1 MDTSR
6 ISVSALGRDVV
17 VGDLYNYYTD
27 DIRKSNI
34 AVPVECVR
42 VEHKAIPES
51 ERSFFFNQPAKF
63 KPSLLGINSH
73 VQQSIEQGFVDL
85 DQLWFAEFL
94 RPNVLT
100 DSRDNEAIVTAF
112 FRVVRRTETLD
123 RQFLESKIYD
133 YQLDS
138 GGRATHL
145 VEQVGYGS
153 ELICSMRRTVDWRR
167 ETKESVEENIYL
179 VAKAYF
185 ERIFGPKATSNNNI
199 DPPAELDKLSCRILS
214 SLEDVQ
220 PTETSFRQS
229 CEFLR
234 DVVNF
239 KEDNQPAK
247 LWRPIYIVRCQ
258 IPRQIETRIFWDRIS
273 DKRLKIERKWH
284 WILKE
289 SRRILRHPYLNQ
301 IPPIARA
308 VYQFL
313 DLLEPIEKEI
323 KQFNLNVLGKKYTQ
337 EQVGSDIKI
346 IIDSVL
352 LSDMVNWLIQR
363 RCDIDAMCLLF
374 KGKQMAMYDIAE
386 IESRPHST
394 IERRARVFVLKVE
407 YNPDPLMKRVQ
418 NLIGDPNPIIKIPV
432 FPVVLSGNKERLAVV
447 SQAFH
452 EFSEEAHWCSNDKNN
467 YQIGLVPVSSAL
479 DDATIKTILY
489 PAIEFNKQTCSP
501 VISQQLAASS
511 KTEQESY
518 THKED
523 ESLPCQQPTSA
534 QHNLKNSSQI
544 HLKTTSSATPKQN
557 PYEKVSYLLM
567 KTFCQV
573 FND

>member
-27 DIRKSNI
+27 DIMKSNI

-94 RPNVLT
+94 RPNVT
-100 DSRDNEAIVTAF
+100 ESRDNEAIVTAF

-145 VEQVGYGS
+145 VEQVVYGS

-234 DVVNF
+234 DVINF

-432 FPVVLSGNKERLAVV
+432 FPVMLSGNKERLAVV

-479 DDATIKTILY
+479 DEATIKTILY
-489 PAIEFNKQTCSP
+489 PAIEFNTQTCSP

>member
-1 MDTSR
+1 MTLAS
-6 ISVSALGRDVV
+6 IQTG
-17 VGDLYNYYTD
+17 
-27 DIRKSNI
+27 NI
-34 AVPVECVR
+34 AVPVEYVR

-94 RPNVLT
+94 RPNVT
-100 DSRDNEAIVTAF
+100 ESRDNEAIVTAF

-145 VEQVGYGS
+145 VEQVVYGS

-234 DVVNF
+234 DVINF

-374 KGKQMAMYDIAE
+374 RGKQMAMYDIAE

-489 PAIEFNKQTCSP
+489 PAIEFNTQTCSP

-518 THKED
+518 THKEE

>member
-27 DIRKSNI
+27 DIMKSNI

>member
-27 DIRKSNI
+27 DIMKSNI
-34 AVPVECVR
+34 AVPVEYVR

-94 RPNVLT
+94 RPNVT
-100 DSRDNEAIVTAF
+100 ESRDNEAIVTAF

-145 VEQVGYGS
+145 VEQVVYGS

-323 KQFNLNVLGKKYTQ
+323 KQFNLNVIGKKYTQ

-432 FPVVLSGNKERLAVV
+432 FPVMLSGDKERLAVV

-489 PAIEFNKQTCSP
+489 PAIEFHTQTCSP

-518 THKED
+518 THKEE

-534 QHNLKNSSQI
+534 QHKLKNSSQI

>member
-1 MDTSR
+1 
-6 ISVSALGRDVV
+6 
-17 VGDLYNYYTD
+17 
-27 DIRKSNI
+27 
-34 AVPVECVR
+34 
-42 VEHKAIPES
+42 
-51 ERSFFFNQPAKF
+51 
-63 KPSLLGINSH
+63 
-73 VQQSIEQGFVDL
+73 
-85 DQLWFAEFL
+85 
-94 RPNVLT
+94 
-100 DSRDNEAIVTAF
+100 
-112 FRVVRRTETLD
+112 
-123 RQFLESKIYD
+123 
-133 YQLDS
+133 
-138 GGRATHL
+138 
-145 VEQVGYGS
+145 
-153 ELICSMRRTVDWRR
+153 
-167 ETKESVEENIYL
+167 
-179 VAKAYF
+179 
-185 ERIFGPKATSNNNI
+185 
-199 DPPAELDKLSCRILS
+199 
-214 SLEDVQ
+214 
-220 PTETSFRQS
+220 
-229 CEFLR
+229 
-234 DVVNF
+234 
-239 KEDNQPAK
+239 
-247 LWRPIYIVRCQ
+247 
-258 IPRQIETRIFWDRIS
+258 
-273 DKRLKIERKWH
+273 
-284 WILKE
+284 
-289 SRRILRHPYLNQ
+289 
-301 IPPIARA
+301 
-308 VYQFL
+308 
-313 DLLEPIEKEI
+313 
-323 KQFNLNVLGKKYTQ
+323 LNVLGKKYTQ

-432 FPVVLSGNKERLAVV
+432 FPVMLSGDKERLAIV

-489 PAIEFNKQTCSP
+489 PAIEFNTQTCSP

-518 THKED
+518 THKE
-523 ESLPCQQPTSA
+523 EGSLPCQQPTSA

>member
-1 MDTSR
+1 MLNNND
-6 ISVSALGRDVV
+6 
-17 VGDLYNYYTD
+17 YNFQTG
-27 DIRKSNI
+27 NI
-34 AVPVECVR
+34 PVPVECIR
-42 VEHKAIPES
+42 VEHKVIPES

-85 DQLWFAEFL
+85 NRLWFADFL
-94 RPNVLT
+94 RPNVT
-100 DSRDNEAIVTAF
+100 EFHDNEAVVTAF

-123 RQFLESKIYD
+123 RNFLDSKIYE

-167 ETKESVEENIYL
+167 ETKDSVEENIYL
-179 VAKAYF
+179 AAKAYF
-185 ERIFGPKATSNNNI
+185 ERIFGPKLNNNV
-199 DPPAELDKLSCRILS
+199 DPPTELEKVTCRLLS

-220 PTETSFRQS
+220 PTETSFQQS

-234 DVVNF
+234 DVINF

-247 LWRPIYIVRCQ
+247 LWRPIYIVRYQ
-258 IPRQIETRIFWDRIS
+258 IPGQIETRIFLDKIS

-323 KQFNLNVLGKKYTQ
+323 KQFSSMNIIGNKHIQ
-337 EQVGSDIKI
+337 EQVGNEIKI

-374 KGKQMAMYDIAE
+374 NGKQMAMYDFAE
-386 IESRPHST
+386 IESRPLST

-432 FPVVLSGNKERLAVV
+432 FPVMLSGKERLGVI
-447 SQAFH
+447 SKAFH
-452 EFSEEAHWCSNDKNN
+452 EFSEEAHWCSNEKNN

-479 DDATIKTILY
+479 DDAAIKTILY
-489 PAIEFNKQTCSP
+489 PAIEFKTTCLPFNAQS
-501 VISQQLAASS
+501 ASS
-511 KTEQESY
+511 TEPER
-518 THKED
+518 THKE
-523 ESLPCQQPTSA
+523 ESLPCRPTSV
-534 QHNLKNSSQI
+534 HNLKNSQI
-544 HLKTTSSATPKQN
+544 HLKTPATPKQN